1 MRVFLDTNIVV
12 DFYAQREDH
21 YQAAALIMTLAWR
34 GEIELVISA
43 TTFVNAFFLLRK
55 EYSVDEIYDKMT
67 GLVSLCEIASVG
79 DTEVKEALKM
89 RKKEMD
95 NMAVRNMLLEIAI
108 PLVERTKS
116 KEFSQK
122 LIDFSDSKISATK
135 FFDLM
140 KKFAEKLNDQIAI
153 DACGKIEQKR
163 KSK

>member
-89 RKKEMD
+89 RKK
-95 NMAVRNMLLEIAI
+95 
-108 PLVERTKS
+108 
-116 KEFSQK
+116 
-122 LIDFSDSKISATK
+122 DFEDSVQWLSANAYNADVIVTRDRHFGDYQGNIK
-135 FFDLM
+135 TPDQFLDDYFEN
-140 KKFAEKLNDQIAI
+140 KK
-153 DACGKIEQKR
+153 
-163 KSK
+163 